1 MNIGGMSTQGGDCFG
16 TFMQS
21 GLPRQ
26 TLKDVWQTV
35 AGDMPHLDRQQFVSC
50 LYLMDLAKQ
59 GRPVPPSLPPG
70 PFPPGP
76 GSWNQPPSPAASTRF
91 DLGSVQQVH
100 PPPPPP
106 LPPFPFL
113 PTMHLPLY
121 ASREANFTFIASQQ
135 IGCGP
140 SRLHLKELI
149 SFPLILI
156 DLLHQLPLHIV
167 WY

>member
-100 PPPPPP
+100 PPPPLPSLLSPSCRPCTYLCMLHAKQTLHSLQASKLAVDP
-106 LPPFPFL
+106 L
-113 PTMHLPLY
+113 
-121 ASREANFTFIASQQ
+121 ACISRN
-135 IGCGP
+135 
-140 SRLHLKELI
+140 
-149 SFPLILI
+149 
-156 DLLHQLPLHIV
+156 
-167 WY
+167 